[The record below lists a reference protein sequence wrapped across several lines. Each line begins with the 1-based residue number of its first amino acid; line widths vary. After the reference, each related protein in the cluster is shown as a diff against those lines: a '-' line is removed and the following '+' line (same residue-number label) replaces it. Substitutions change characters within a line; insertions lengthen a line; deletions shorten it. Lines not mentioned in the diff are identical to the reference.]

1 MSQFYRPGIFMKTF
15 ALICMMIGMGTLN
28 AQQSENG
35 TLIIAKIEGQVK
47 FYQPDGTELQPILQE
62 GDTLPIGVLQRR

>member
-1 MSQFYRPGIFMKTF
+1 MSQFYKPQIFMKTF

-47 FYQPDGTELQPILQE
+47 FYLHSLIRTRTFHIPPG
-62 GDTLPIGVLQRR
+62 